1 MRLKGK
7 GTVRALLRANPS
19 AEIEGKDRLINAM
32 KRYKELFAL
41 PNVVILG
48 ISAFPARLAYS
59 MIGLAIFF
67 KTQQSTGSVAAAG
80 LAIGLN
86 SLAGSLTAGVRGSVM
101 DRWGQK
107 WPLRILVPSYAAL
120 ILALSSMHTKES
132 ILVTAFILGATAPPI
147 NLSVRP
153 LWKDI
158 VPEDY
163 LRTAYALDS
172 SMMSF
177 TSVIGPIVIT
187 TLALSSHPG
196 LGLGVTSA
204 LMLIGGTALALT
216 SVSRNWIPEKRAK
229 GQQKLWRDRAIQILM
244 FEGCFIGFGWGVFD
258 VAVPALATQEG
269 VAHRVAW
276 IFAAFGIANVIG
288 GLLGGLVSKKMAP
301 RSALLRAYLLW
312 VIACIPIVFTNPDW
326 TMAIVGA
333 GIGFIGGA
341 VQVFYFE
348 VLEAVR
354 PQGSQTSSLGWI
366 WSVEGS
372 FMALGAAVGGFVSE
386 HYSPRAGLA
395 LTPIMLAIGLTIF
408 TIGKGRLAAAND
420 VPTDAEDL
428 AAIKDISNE
437 VK

>member
-1 MRLKGK
+1 M
-7 GTVRALLRANPS
+7 N
-19 AEIEGKDRLINAM
+19 
-32 KRYKELFAL
+32 RYKELLAMPHVL
-41 PNVVILG
+41 ILA

-59 MIGLAIFF
+59 MIALGIFF
-67 KTQQSTGSVAAAG
+67 KTEQTTGSIAAAG

-86 SLAGSLTAGVRGSVM
+86 SLAGSLTAGIRGSVM

-120 ILALSSMHTKES
+120 ILTLNTMQSKES
-132 ILVTAFILGATAPPI
+132 LLITAFILGATAPPI

-158 VPEDY
+158 VPENF

-177 TSVIGPIVIT
+177 TSVIGPVVIT

-196 LGLGVTSA
+196 LGLGVTAA
-204 LMLIGGTALALT
+204 LMLIGGTALAST
-216 SVSRNWIPEKRAK
+216 SVSRNWIPEKKKK
-229 GQQKLWRDRAIQILM
+229 GQQRLWRDRAIQLLM

-258 VAVPALATQEG
+258 VAVPAFATQEG
-269 VAHRVAW
+269 VPHRVAW
-276 IFAAFGIANVIG
+276 IFASFGAATVIG
-288 GLLGGLVSKKMAP
+288 GLLGGLVSKKLAP
-301 RSALLRAYLLW
+301 LFALRRAYLLW
-312 VIACIPIVFTNPDW
+312 LIACVPVAFTYPDW
-326 TMAIVGA
+326 TMALMGA
-333 GIGFIGGA
+333 CIGFLGGA

-354 PQGSQTSSLGWI
+354 PQGSQTASLGWI

-372 FMALGAAVGGFVSE
+372 FMAIGAAVGGVVSE
-386 HYSPRAGLA
+386 TLSPRIGLGM
-395 LTPIMLAIGLTIF
+395 LPIMIFIGLIIL
-408 TIGKGRLAAAND
+408 TIGRGRLSAAND
-420 VPTDAEDL
+420 VPTEAEDL

>member
-1 MRLKGK
+1 M
-7 GTVRALLRANPS
+7 N
-19 AEIEGKDRLINAM
+19 
-32 KRYKELFAL
+32 RYKELLAMPHVL
-41 PNVVILG
+41 ILA

-59 MIGLAIFF
+59 MIALGIFF
-67 KTQQSTGSVAAAG
+67 KTEQTTGSIAAAG

-86 SLAGSLTAGVRGSVM
+86 SLAGSLTAGIRGSVM

-120 ILALSSMHTKES
+120 ILTLNTMQSKES
-132 ILVTAFILGATAPPI
+132 LLITAFILGATAPPI

-158 VPEDY
+158 VPENF

-177 TSVIGPIVIT
+177 TSVIGPVVIT

-196 LGLGVTSA
+196 LGLGVTAA
-204 LMLIGGTALALT
+204 LMLIGGTALAST
-216 SVSRNWIPEKRAK
+216 SVSRNWIPEKKKK
-229 GQQKLWRDRAIQILM
+229 GQQRLWRDRAIQLLM

-258 VAVPALATQEG
+258 VAVPAFATQEG
-269 VAHRVAW
+269 VQHRVAW
-276 IFAAFGIANVIG
+276 IFASFGAATVIG
-288 GLLGGLVSKKMAP
+288 GLLGGLVSKKLAP
-301 RSALLRAYLLW
+301 LFALRRAYLLW
-312 VIACIPIVFTNPDW
+312 LIACVPVAFTYPDW
-326 TMAIVGA
+326 TMALMGA
-333 GIGFIGGA
+333 CIGFLGGA

-354 PQGSQTSSLGWI
+354 PQGSQTASLGWI

-372 FMALGAAVGGFVSE
+372 FMAIGAAVGGVVSE
-386 HYSPRAGLA
+386 TLSPRIGLGM
-395 LTPIMLAIGLTIF
+395 LPIMIFIGLIIL
-408 TIGKGRLAAAND
+408 TIGRGRLSAAND
-420 VPTDAEDL
+420 VPTEAEDL